1 MLQDLV
7 HHAHD
12 EVKTFRRDEARDHGD
27 HRRATADWQTEV
39 LLQEDLVIRLAVER
53 RDIVAL
59 VEVLVRARIVDVV
72 VDAVDDAEQRVL
84 TAAQQAVE
92 MLAEVLVLDLLGIRL
107 ADRRDVVSVNQT
119 ALHEV
124 DGIVELEVAVV
135 EVLPVEAKHIAH
147 DILRE
152 DALVL
157 EVVDGVERADLLV
170 ALIALMLDLQQHIDE
185 ARMPIIRVDDI
196 WPEVHGR
203 QQVEHGAAEERE
215 ALCIIAV
222 AVEAFA
228 TEVLLVVD
236 EVVGDAVVLDLVEAD
251 VFRTPGNRDLTV
263 VDVLHRIAELLRDLA
278 EFRHDDADIDALCL
292 ECLRQ
297 RARHIGKTA
306 RLGKRNSLRSNI

>member
-1 MLQDLV
+1 
-7 HHAHD
+7 
-12 EVKTFRRDEARDHGD
+12 
-27 HRRATADWQTEV
+27 
-39 LLQEDLVIRLAVER
+39 
-53 RDIVAL
+53 
-59 VEVLVRARIVDVV
+59 
-72 VDAVDDAEQRVL
+72 
-84 TAAQQAVE
+84 

-107 ADRRDVVSVNQT
+107 ADRRDVVSVNQA

-135 EVLPVEAKHIAH
+135 EVLPVEAEHIAH

-152 DALVL
+152 DALIL
-157 EVVDGVERADLLV
+157 EIMDGVERADLLV
-170 ALIALMLDLQQHIDE
+170 ALIALMLELQQHIDE
-185 ARMPIIRVDDI
+185 ARMPVVRVDDI
-196 WPEVHGR
+196 RPEVHGR

-215 ALCIIAV
+215 ALGIIAV
-222 AVEAFA
+222 AVEALA

-236 EVVGDAVVLDLVEAD
+236 EVVDDAVVLDLVKAN
-251 VFRTPGNRDLTV
+251 VFRAPGNRDLAV
-263 VDVLHRIAELLRDLA
+263 VDVLHRIAEFLRDLA